1 MKKIMTALAVV
12 GLAVAAQAAQFDWKT
27 AKSGGAVAAGD
38 GITLAATTAY
48 LFTSDKA
55 ASVLSAFNAGNDW
68 TAGALDSNAIA
79 ANGKISAK
87 AAFDY
92 NGDLSAI
99 FVMKQTVDGKDYLY
113 ISTTASAAA
122 ADVGS
127 ATVQFKESAV
137 SKAIN
142 DSSNGFVGA
151 GWYATTAV
159 PEPTS
164 GLLMLV
170 GLGALALRRR
180 RA

>member
-79 ANGKISAK
+79 ATGKISAK

-137 SKAIN
+137 STAIN
-142 DSSNGFVGA
+142 DSSKGFVGA
-151 GWYATTAV
+151 GWYAAV

>member
-1 MKKIMTALAVV
+1 MKKIMMALAVV
-12 GLAVAAQAAQFDWKT
+12 GLAVAAQAASFNWKT
-27 AKSGGAVAAGD
+27 AKTGGAVAAGD

-79 ANGKISAK
+79 ATGKIGTK
-87 AAFDY
+87 ADFSY

-113 ISTTASAAA
+113 ISTTASASAV
-122 ADVGS
+122 DVGA

-137 SKAIN
+137 STAIN
-142 DSSNGFVGA
+142 DSSKGFVGA
-151 GWYATTAV
+151 GWYAAV

>member
-1 MKKIMTALAVV
+1 MKKIMMALAVV

-27 AKSGGAVAAGD
+27 AKSGGAVAAGE
-38 GITLAATTAY
+38 GITLAASTAY

-55 ASVLSAFNAGNDW
+55 GSILSAFNAGTDW
-68 TAGALDSNAIA
+68 TAGALDSNTIA

-87 AAFDY
+87 TAFEY

-127 ATVQFKESAV
+127 ATVQFKESGV
-137 SKAIN
+137 STAIN
-142 DSSNGFVGA
+142 DSSKGFVGA
-151 GWYATTAV
+151 GWYAAV